1 MTTLPSYDIVLAG
14 RGGQGVIFLS
24 RIMGQAALLQ
34 GLGVRTTET
43 HGMAMRGGSVK
54 CFVRISDVYG
64 PLFGSGSAD
73 LLMALHPSEAP
84 SGLPLLKGEGT
95 VMTNTDVVQS
105 LPGLGEGAQ
114 HLLHRHPLDRRD
126 VVDLRRRE
134 GVELDQGEPLP
145 EVADV
150 DHPAR
155 ILPNEVRTATAATER
170 RPAFEA
176 PSRSRA
182 SSRPGLSS
190 CVRLSA

>member
-54 CFVRISDVYG
+54 CFVRIGDVYG

-105 LPGLGEGAQ
+105 LPGLGEDQKVWIIDADRITRECGNNRSANLALLGGTVAMVDRFPLEVGSIEGAIVNSG
-114 HLLHRHPLDRRD
+114 PPKA
-126 VVDLRRRE
+126 
-134 GVELDQGEPLP
+134 VEENIEIFRKGQ
-145 EVADV
+145 
-150 DHPAR
+150 
-155 ILPNEVRTATAATER
+155 
-170 RPAFEA
+170 
-176 PSRSRA
+176 
-182 SSRPGLSS
+182 
-190 CVRLSA
+190 LSAGS